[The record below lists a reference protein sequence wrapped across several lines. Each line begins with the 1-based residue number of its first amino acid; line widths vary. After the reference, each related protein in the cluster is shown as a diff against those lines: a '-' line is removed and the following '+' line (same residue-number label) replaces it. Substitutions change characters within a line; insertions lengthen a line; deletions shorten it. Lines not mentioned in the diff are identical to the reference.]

1 MKRDEIKT
9 LLEGKLA
16 DGVEVKEI
24 LDEIMRLNGNDI
36 NKYKENEQELKNN
49 VKELTETLEKA
60 NADLEELKKVDPS
73 KLQEEI
79 DRLKTENKNASKDF
93 EAKLAGI
100 QLKSAVKDALHT
112 AEAKDVDLVIRNL
125 DMEKVSLDAEGKL
138 VGLDEQVK
146 ALKENELTKAMFGG
160 TSLPEG
166 AKPAGGDGKPE
177 GKKPEDMTYTELA
190 EFLASGGEL
199 E

>member
-9 LLEGKLA
+9 LLDGKLA

-36 NKYKENEQELKNN
+36 NKYKDNEQELKNN

-79 DRLKTENKNASKDF
+79 DRLKAENKNASKDF

-125 DMEKVSLDAEGKL
+125 DMDKVSLDAEGKL

-160 TSLPEG
+160 TSLPAG
-166 AKPAGGDGKPE
+166 ATPAGGSGNPE